1 MAKEE
6 DQPEYGHIIQDS
18 LLLASHFRECTFT
31 HVNRLGNS
39 VGHLLT
45 RHSKKGNELQVWM
58 ESMLDDI
65 TLFVTRDSLDSKN
78 IYIYIYIENLF
89 NN

>member
-1 MAKEE
+1 M

-31 HVNRLGNS
+31 HVNCLGNS